1 MHLGKAQKALS
12 ENINDFMRRLWLREK
27 VVDTLDLKPGQMIQD
42 LNELRSQA
50 EGLKI
55 EAEQLKDVRKG
66 IRGFLGGD
74 KKKRRKLEADLK
86 VLENT
91 LSRGDTLL
99 LDSVLSWAKSL
110 EKGCEELLIA
120 FDSLGAM
127 MKNMDLS
134 WGQTDE
140 AIKAISGINASLGPL
155 KTAVAEGKSNI
166 ESVDEKYDLI
176 LEIIKNAEKKFSE
189 HKKSRSDLE
198 RRIRIRSEVLDKL
211 RNMMEGVEEI
221 IENEQRFFKR
231 NLKRFL
237 EKFMIEVQMEE
248 ADDDYL
254 QNAIPILEDIK
265 DAEIALV
272 RGVRMLISAGISP
285 RVILKNHDIDG
296 AVKLMNLLISSFK
309 TDYAEYAKRER
320 DFAEKLE
327 AIADPISDSIKNIK
341 DLLSNLKN
349 PSPLLLSY
357 FDIVLDKWVKGEGDT
372 YNWDELKRKLILLA
386 NFLIEAYEPLKSCI
400 QMRSSRIN
408 KETIRGISMFL
419 DCIPER
425 YTGEEF
431 ITNGILPVTM
441 YEEGIDLV
449 NNAMKGFGERGWI
462 KRGEIKAVS
471 DPVLNIYIAYNP
483 SVTIIDAEDL
493 SIVVNLQILK
503 DKLRDN
509 VTYDDIYEYF
519 AKYISDDGS
528 CKTFTK
534 ELHRIYSSKKHQV

>member
-1 MHLGKAQKALS
+1 MGKAQKALD
-12 ENINDFMRRLWLREK
+12 EKINEFMRRLWLREK
-27 VVDTLDLKPGQMIQD
+27 VVDALDLKPGEIIQD
-42 LNELRSQA
+42 LNELRSKA
-50 EGLKI
+50 EELKI
-55 EAEQLKDVRKG
+55 ETNQLKEVRKG
-66 IRGFLGGD
+66 IRGLFGGA

-99 LDSVLSWAKSL
+99 LDSVLGRAKNL

-120 FDSLGAM
+120 FDSLEAM

-134 WGQTDE
+134 WGRTNE
-140 AIKAISGINASLGPL
+140 AIKAISGVNASLGPL

-189 HKKSRSDLE
+189 HRKSRSDLE
-198 RRIRIRSEVLDKL
+198 KRIKIRSEVLDKL
-211 RNMMEGVEEI
+211 KNMMQGIDEI
-221 IENEQRFFKR
+221 TDDEQRFFKR

-248 ADDDYL
+248 VDDDYL
-254 QNAIPILEDIK
+254 QKAIPILEDIK

-272 RGVRMLISAGISP
+272 RGVGMLVSAGISP
-285 RVILKNHDIDG
+285 RVILKNNDIDG

-309 TDYAEYAKRER
+309 TDHTEYAKREK

-327 AIADPISDSIKNIK
+327 AIADPISTNIKNIK

-349 PSPLLLSY
+349 PSPLLLSF
-357 FDIVLDKWVKGEGDT
+357 FDIILDKWIRGDGDT
-372 YNWDELKRKLILLA
+372 YNWDELKRKLMLLGS
-386 NFLIEAYEPLKSCI
+386 FLIEAYEPLKSCI
-400 QMRSSRIN
+400 RMRSSRMN
-408 KETIRGISMFL
+408 KETIRGVSMFV
-419 DCIPER
+419 DCIPEK
-425 YTGEEF
+425 YTGEGF
-431 ITNGILPVTM
+431 ITNSILPITM

-462 KRGEIKAVS
+462 KRGEIKAIS
-471 DPVLNIYIAYNP
+471 DSVLNIYIAYNP
-483 SVTIIDAEDL
+483 SVIIIDAEGL
-493 SIVVNLQILK
+493 SVIVNLEILK
-503 DKLRDN
+503 SRLRDN

-519 AKYISDDGS
+519 SKYISDDGS
-528 CKTFTK
+528 CKTITK
-534 ELHRIYSSKKHQV
+534 ELHKIYSTKKTSG

>member
-1 MHLGKAQKALS
+1 MGKAQKVLS
-12 ENINDFMRRLWLREK
+12 ENINWFMRRLWLREK
-27 VVDTLDLKPGQMIQD
+27 VVDALDIKPGEMIQD

-55 EAEQLKDVRKG
+55 EADQLKEVRKG
-66 IRGFLGGD
+66 IRGILGGD

-99 LDSVLSWAKSL
+99 LDSVLSWAKNL

-134 WGQTDE
+134 WGRTNE

-176 LEIIKNAEKKFSE
+176 LEIIKDAEKKFSE
-189 HKKSRSDLE
+189 HKESRSELE
-198 RRIRIRSEVLDKL
+198 KRIRIRSEVLDKL
-211 RNMMEGVEEI
+211 RNLMEGVDEI

-231 NLKRFL
+231 NLKQFI

-254 QNAIPILEDIK
+254 QQAIPILEDIK

-272 RGVRMLISAGISP
+272 RGVVMLVSAGISP
-285 RVILKNHDIDG
+285 RVILKNQDIDG

-309 TDYAEYAKRER
+309 TDYAEYAEREK

-327 AIADPISDSIKNIK
+327 AIAEPISNSIRNIK

-357 FDIVLDKWVKGEGDT
+357 FDIILDKWVKGDGDT
-372 YNWDELKRKLILLA
+372 YNWDELKRRLMLLGT
-386 NFLIEAYEPLKSCI
+386 FLIEAYEPLKSCI
-400 QMRSSRIN
+400 QMRSSRMN
-408 KETIRGISMFL
+408 KETIKGISMFV
-419 DCIPER
+419 DCIPEK
-425 YTGEEF
+425 YTDEEF
-431 ITNGILPVTM
+431 ITNGILPITM
-441 YEEGIDLV
+441 YEQEIDLV
-449 NNAMKGFGERGWI
+449 NNAMKSFGERGWI
-462 KRGEIKAVS
+462 KRGEIKAIS

-483 SVTIIDAEDL
+483 SVVVVDAEGL
-493 SIVVNLQILK
+493 SVVVNLDILK
-503 DKLRDN
+503 DKLKDN

-519 AKYISDDGS
+519 AKYISEEGS
-528 CKTFTK
+528 CKTITK
-534 ELHRIYSSKKHQV
+534 ELHGIYSKRKK